1 MNNIWYKVSIVILI
15 YIIIITNANQCTQ
28 NNKNK
33 LVYENILN
41 NTIKKVKEKNGTISS
56 ITNVIQDNN
65 TKTLLAL
72 KANDSTIKY
81 LQDEIR
87 RNKNMLKDIGSSIAV
102 IISST
107 TFSESNSSI
116 ISKIDSIKKGN
127 TVYYYPT
134 YTSKSKDTTWIN
146 YDIVADKDNVDLKLK
161 VKNKYS
167 VIIGIE
173 KISFFKRTTVVK
185 VNNQNPYTD
194 VKELKAFQIKDERK
208 IRRIGLGFQVGYGIT
223 LKGISPYAGFGINF
237 KIL

>member
-1 MNNIWYKVSIVILI
+1 MNNIWYKASIVILI
-15 YIIIITNANQCTQ
+15 YIIIITNVNQCTQ

-127 TVYYYPT
+127 TIYYYPT

-167 VIIGIE
+167 VIIGTE
-173 KISFFKRTTVVK
+173 KISFFKRNTVVK

-208 IRRIGLGFQVGYGIT
+208 INRIGLGLQVGYGIT
-223 LKGISPYAGFGINF
+223 LKGFSAYVGFGINF
-237 KIL
+237 KII